1 MKFLSRHARFEMK
14 FDLGKAMSLGEL
26 RKTALSLLLR
36 VFADLPGGRVSMI
49 ASRYHIA
56 PRLPSPLLSDNQ
68 VANWIRMV
76 AICSAATRAEA
87 GSAGRIAFVRGRV
100 R

>member
-1 MKFLSRHARFEMK
+1 MKL
-14 FDLGKAMSLGEL
+14 DLGKTMRPGEFGKTTLG
-26 RKTALSLLLR
+26 LLLR
-36 VFADLPGGRVSMI
+36 VVTDLPGSRVSVI
-49 ASRYHIA
+49 ASRYHTA

-76 AICSAATRAEA
+76 AICSAATSAEA